1 MIFYYIM
8 DTNIVK
14 KIEEGSYK
22 KRPDIKIGDH
32 VKLFLKIKDEKK
44 ERIQQFKGVVISMSG
59 SGLNRNIIVRKI
71 SYGVGVEKIVPL
83 HAPVLEKVEVVKRGS
98 VRRAKLFYLRD
109 RVERKA
115 LKIDNVR
122 DIYLTDEA
130 DVPVEGE
137 PFEEVEVVE
146 EVKAEESKETE

>member
-1 MIFYYIM
+1 M

-44 ERIQQFKGVVISMSG
+44 ERIQQFKGVVILMGG
-59 SGLNRNIIVRKI
+59 SGLNKNIVVRKI

-109 RVERKA
+109 RVGRKA

-137 PFEEVEVVE
+137 PIEEVEVVE
-146 EVKAEESKETE
+146 EVEAEESKETE

>member
-1 MIFYYIM
+1 M

-59 SGLNRNIIVRKI
+59 SGLNKNIVVRKI

-109 RVERKA
+109 RVGRKA

-137 PFEEVEVVE
+137 PIEKVEVVE

>member
-59 SGLNRNIIVRKI
+59 SGLNRNIVVRKI

-109 RVERKA
+109 RVGRKA

-137 PFEEVEVVE
+137 PIEEVEVVE